1 VEENLENINNI
12 FKNFNIRST
21 ISKKFNNEPLEP
33 VEIVNEDQLT
43 LTNGKTITFN
53 DEQVAALRKIR
64 TWLTDKNTFFTLAG
78 FAGTGKSTI
87 VKKILDEYRRSVCVS
102 ALTHKA
108 KIVIENFT
116 NCESATLHSLLGMRP
131 DVEISS
137 FNPNDPE
144 FRQIITP
151 KIGKYSLIILDEAS
165 MINKE
170 LFELLKET
178 VKNLN
183 IKILFLG
190 DPCQIP
196 PVHEKISVV
205 FFDESIEIFWLKKI
219 MRQIDGNPL
228 IPFFSLIRDNITEFN
243 SGIERKTELNSKGE
257 GVIFTN
263 DPVKF
268 RELAF
273 NHFLSDKY
281 ANDTN
286 YCKIIAWRN
295 ITVMKSNRII
305 RTAMF
310 GKTANIIEVNDVL
323 MGYRSIM
330 DKNNMYNIIQNSADY
345 KVVSVGELRKNEY
358 EISGYDVQLRENIK
372 KDKYKFTDVFIIN
385 SRDHNNLHR
394 YAEMHDFLRDNGKLD
409 KKQWKIYYDFRRN
422 NLILVDVVKHR
433 NGELR
438 SSYDR
443 ISKDLDYGFSIT
455 AHKSQGSTYDTC
467 FLLLDDLYGNH
478 NIKERNQIFYVS
490 TTRPKNKCII
500 FTDRIDL

>member
-1 VEENLENINNI
+1 
-12 FKNFNIRST
+12 
-21 ISKKFNNEPLEP
+21 
-33 VEIVNEDQLT
+33 
-43 LTNGKTITFN
+43 
-53 DEQVAALRKIR
+53 
-64 TWLTDKNTFFTLAG
+64 
-78 FAGTGKSTI
+78 
-87 VKKILDEYRRSVCVS
+87 
-102 ALTHKA
+102 
-108 KIVIENFT
+108 
-116 NCESATLHSLLGMRP
+116 
-131 DVEISS
+131 
-137 FNPNDPE
+137 
-144 FRQIITP
+144 
-151 KIGKYSLIILDEAS
+151 
-165 MINKE
+165 
-170 LFELLKET
+170 
-178 VKNLN
+178 
-183 IKILFLG
+183 
-190 DPCQIP
+190 
-196 PVHEKISVV
+196 
-205 FFDESIEIFWLKKI
+205 
-219 MRQIDGNPL
+219 
-228 IPFFSLIRDNITEFN
+228 
-243 SGIERKTELNSKGE
+243 
-257 GVIFTN
+257 
-263 DPVKF
+263 
-268 RELAF
+268 
-273 NHFLSDKY
+273 
-281 ANDTN
+281 
-286 YCKIIAWRN
+286 
-295 ITVMKSNRII
+295 MKSNRII